1 MKYLKRNLETTF
13 LEMSDVF
20 KCVLVLGAR
29 QVGKSTMLKHLCE
42 NQQRSF
48 VTMDDAS
55 ERELAKNDPE
65 LFFQAH
71 PTPIL
76 IDEVQKAPE
85 LLEQIKIMC
94 DESDERGRFWLTG
107 SQRSRLMEKSRE
119 TLVGRLGLLNLS
131 SLSLNEI
138 EKVKARNLALDY
150 SYESLS
156 HSFSDSKPYDATTIF
171 SQIIKGGYPDAQDLS
186 SKMRHEYFNSYVEN
200 YLIAD
205 AVNDQGVS
213 DVANFRRF
221 IRACAA
227 LSSQMLNYKFLAETV
242 GISQATA
249 KNWTKALEDMG
260 VIYFLEPF
268 SNNYFKRL
276 SRTPKIYF
284 CDTGLCAHLTGWNE
298 PNSLFSG
305 PFAGAIFE
313 TFAVMEFA
321 KHLTFAN
328 EVGKLSYFRDQNK
341 KEIDLLLERNGRVS
355 PFEIKLNAR
364 PNTREVRKFSVLE
377 EAKLN
382 VSAGGIICLAQKPF
396 PIDKNNC
403 YIPVGCIG

>member
-1 MKYLKRNLETTF
+1 MDYLKRNLESTF
-13 LEMSDVF
+13 LEMSGVF
-20 KCVLVLGAR
+20 KCVVVLGAR

-42 NQQRSF
+42 KQQRSF
-48 VTMDDAS
+48 VTMDDAN
-55 ERELAKNDPE
+55 ERALAQSDPA

-76 IDEVQKAPE
+76 IDEVQKAPG

-94 DESDERGRFWLTG
+94 DESDERGKFWLTG
-107 SQRSRLMEKSRE
+107 SQRAGLMKKSRE
-119 TLVGRLGLLNLS
+119 TLAGRLGILNLN

-138 EKVKARNLALDY
+138 KEADPKNLALDY

-156 HSFSDSKPYDATTIF
+156 HSFTDSKPYDATSIF
-171 SQIIKGGYPDAQDLS
+171 AQIVKGGYPDAQDLS
-186 SKMRHEYFNSYVEN
+186 SKMRYEYFNSYVEN

-205 AVNDQGVS
+205 AVNDQGIS

-227 LSSQMLNYKFLAETV
+227 LSSQMLNFKLLAETV
-242 GISQATA
+242 GISQVTA
-249 KNWTKALEDMG
+249 KKWTATLEDMG
-260 VIYFLEPF
+260 VIYLLEPF

-276 SRTPKIYF
+276 ARTPKMYF
-284 CDTGLCAHLTGWNE
+284 CDTGLCAHLTGWHEAE
-298 PNSLFSG
+298 PLFNGAFS
-305 PFAGAIFE
+305 GAIFE
-313 TFAVMEFA
+313 TFAIMEFV
-321 KHLTFAN
+321 KHLAASN
-328 EVGKLSYFRDQNK
+328 EVGRLSYFRDQNK
-341 KEIDLLLERNGRVS
+341 KEIDLLLERNGSVS

-364 PNTREVRKFSVLE
+364 PNSREVRKFSVLE

-382 VSAGGIICLAQKPF
+382 VSAGGILCLAEKPF